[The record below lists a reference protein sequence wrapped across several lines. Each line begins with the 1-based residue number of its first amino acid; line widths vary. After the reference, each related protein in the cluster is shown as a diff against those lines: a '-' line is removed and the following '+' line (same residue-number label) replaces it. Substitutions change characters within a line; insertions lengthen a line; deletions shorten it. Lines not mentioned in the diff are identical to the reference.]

1 MRHPPA
7 LLVLLIGCKQA
18 SVKLND
24 TENST
29 AAAGSMAV
37 MPRDID
43 FGILFVGQTAD
54 AELTVR
60 NVGSDATAVTLQVV
74 GAWATDYTL
83 SDYTSAPAPGD
94 VASHLLHVAPTE
106 WGDHS
111 VSVLVDDAISGGHVE
126 VVVTTEVQLDADG
139 DGYASTLSGGDDCDD
154 TDASVHPDAP
164 DVWYDGVDSD
174 CAGNDD
180 HDQDGDGVPIPDDC
194 DDENPAVYPDA
205 EDVWYDGVDSDCAG
219 NDDYDQD
226 GDGVPIPDDCDDEN
240 PAVYPDAEDS
250 WYDGVDSDCAGNDD
264 YDRDGDGYPL
274 ERDCN
279 DEDPSIHPGAED
291 TWYDGLDADC
301 AGDNDDDQDGD
312 GVEVDTDCD
321 DTDASITGP
330 TDEVLDGVD
339 NNCDGS
345 VDNAEASGVA
355 AGIVY
360 GAGSSAGLGYEGR
373 QSLDADIDGDGV
385 VDLVA
390 TSTASTYGE
399 VWVVPGTAL
408 WGVAA
413 AIDTVDTITGTGSLG
428 YEPAYVA
435 TPALDITGDGA
446 AELVVNFS
454 SGRSYNYGIT
464 YVWDGGSTSGTLNT
478 DDALYS
484 FDGDSTDDVLLHTAM
499 GDVDGDGVAD
509 VVVGAWR
516 DDDDTSPDTGGLA
529 IFDGSKLAG
538 AMDLGDGTQI
548 HGTSAY
554 GYLGLRLALADVTA
568 DGLVDILA
576 SAPGDDDG
584 GTEAGAVYVFA
595 GTSGSFGATADD
607 AAYAKITGAS
617 GQAIGKDALPA
628 PGDVDGDGRCDITF
642 AAVVQGT
649 VWVVLGSALT
659 SGSTPATAATYRLT
673 GTTYDFGSALMTNSD
688 LDGDGADEIVVG
700 SAYADVN
707 GSNSGV
713 AYVFRWDGGWASTL
727 DRSDAVASI
736 YGSLTN
742 DYLGNGLTGGADLNG
757 DGLEDIMIGAPGVD
771 TGGTA
776 AGAMYVIP
784 GW

>member
-1 MRHPPA
+1 MRFLLPL
-7 LLVLLIGCKQA
+7 LLVACNA
-18 SVKLND
+18 SWSPL
-24 TENST
+24 
-29 AAAGSMAV
+29 
-37 MPRDID
+37 
-43 FGILFVGQTAD
+43 
-54 AELTVR
+54 
-60 NVGSDATAVTLQVV
+60 
-74 GAWATDYTL
+74 
-83 SDYTSAPAPGD
+83 
-94 VASHLLHVAPTE
+94 
-106 WGDHS
+106 
-111 VSVLVDDAISGGHVE
+111 
-126 VVVTTEVQLDADG
+126 DG
-139 DGYASTLSGGDDCDD
+139 DGDGVSIAGGDCNDKPGVG
-154 TDASVHPDAP
+154 AAIGPNEP
-164 DVWYDGVDSD
+164 EIWYDGVDQNCD
-174 CAGNDD
+174 GLDD
-180 HDQDGDGVPIPDDC
+180 FDKDGDGFRSAAYEGDDC
-194 DDENPAVYPDA
+194 WDDPELVPADMAAINGFAQPA
-205 EDVWYDGVDSDCAG
+205 AADVLPGGVDPFYDGVDQDCDGADDFDQDADGFDSATWPSREGAGDDCYDSVADVFTNDAAFPPEAVYPGAPDDWYDGTDADCAG